1 MVKITKALEKIMQSF
16 AGSAAEEIDRMIR
29 DDLHPLRAERQL
41 KLIEKAAWM
50 IQSAGYQVTVVP
62 QNILLSILDHASV
75 GDSEQLHTAW
85 AALLAN
91 AARQEDSPKV
101 IPLFVEILRQLS
113 PPDVK
118 FLLSLHDFVEQ
129 EYGTDYDSLE
139 ILAAQS
145 IALGTDV
152 DLLIKYLKLGLGR
165 PKDTREQA
173 LKNIPGDLRDFM
185 VILDN
190 MERLNLLSYRLDIEA
205 PGWGLPSDAKG
216 LDPVRIY
223 QLTMLGLQFIRAC
236 QPPQ

>member
-1 MVKITKALEKIMQSF
+1 MVKITKTLGKIIQSL
-16 AGSAAEEIDRMIR
+16 AGPSAEVIDRMIR
-29 DDLHPLRAERQL
+29 DDLRPLRAERQL

-50 IQSAGYQVTVVP
+50 IQKAGYKVTAVP
-62 QNILLSILDHASV
+62 QNILLSMLDYASM
-75 GDSEQLHTAW
+75 GDSEPLHTAW

-91 AARQEDSPKV
+91 GARQEDSPRA

-113 PPDVK
+113 PPEAR

-129 EYGTDYDSLE
+129 EYGSDYDSLE
-139 ILAAQS
+139 FLAAQS
-145 IALGTDV
+145 IVLGTDV
-152 DLLIKYLKLGLGR
+152 DLLIRYLKLGLGR

-190 MERLNLLSYRLDIEA
+190 LERLNLLSYRLDIEA
-205 PGWGLPSDAKG
+205 PGWGLPSDVKG